1 MAKRIKFNLI
11 LDNTPVRDLEGLRD
25 NFNLDD
31 LLSYFKSGVFQ
42 RWLEVRGYREEL
54 QKVERIDKGLSID
67 EVARKLIN
75 IFLPDAVPTSKEIYH
90 LHFLEE
96 RREFLETIERN
107 ETHYKTIVQDY
118 HDRYEELKQRLIQ
131 NCENLQFLLAGISEI
146 ENQFL
151 PLFQLEATKLLNF
164 YGENHILIAVA
175 FLLNRNLRKYILEDK
190 EIKSKLSNIIQIR
203 DRQIK
208 EIYNQFKSFRGLD
221 EKYKSKVK
229 TYQGDTSQKWIRIE
243 EDDVLI
249 LQSNAGTKL
258 RDIYEP
264 EQEYSHV
271 YAKGSILRGLEFHSF
286 KSSHFVKY
294 IQLKDIEGFIGAIS
308 IFRGVT
314 DGYWKDIETA
324 DTECLILQI
333 GEGCY
338 IRSLGKHGEE
348 LSANDVNGE
357 FPLLQGIDYKS
368 NSKSE
373 TLYYIKISQ

>member
-1 MAKRIKFNLI
+1 M
-11 LDNTPVRDLEGLRD
+11 
-25 NFNLDD
+25 
-31 LLSYFKSGVFQ
+31 
-42 RWLEVRGYREEL
+42 
-54 QKVERIDKGLSID
+54 QKVERIETELPVD

-107 ETHYKTIVQDY
+107 RKYYKTIVQDY
-118 HDRYEELKQRLIQ
+118 HDRYEKLKKRLIQ
-131 NCENLQFLLAGISEI
+131 NSEDLQFLLAGISEI

-151 PLFQLEATKLLNF
+151 PLFQLEATKLLDF
-164 YGENHILIAVA
+164 YGENYILIAIA
-175 FLLNRNLRKYILEDK
+175 FLLNRNLRKYILEDR
-190 EIKSKLSNIIQIR
+190 EIKSKLANIIQIR

-221 EKYKSKVK
+221 EKYKSKVR

-249 LQSNAGTKL
+249 LQSNAGAKL

-286 KSSHFVKY
+286 KSSHYVKY
-294 IQLKDIEGFIGAIS
+294 IRLKDIDGFIGAIS

-357 FPLLQGIDYKS
+357 FPLLRGIDYKS

>member
-11 LDNTPVRDLEGLRD
+11 IDNTPVRDLKGLRN

-31 LLSYFKSGVFQ
+31 LLSYFKSGVLQ

-54 QKVERIDKGLSID
+54 QKVEKVEQELSID

-75 IFLPDAVPTSKEIYH
+75 IFLPDAIPTSKEIYH

-107 ETHYKTIVQDY
+107 RKYYKTIVQDY
-118 HDRYEELKQRLIQ
+118 HDRYEKLKKRLIQ
-131 NCENLQFLLAGISEI
+131 NSEDLQFLLAGISEI

-151 PLFQLEATKLLNF
+151 PLFQLEATKLLDF
-164 YGENHILIAVA
+164 YGENHILIAIA
-175 FLLNRNLRKYILEDK
+175 FLLNRNLRKYILENR
-190 EIKSKLSNIIQIR
+190 EIKSKLANIIQIR

-221 EKYKSKVK
+221 EKYKSKVR

-286 KSSHFVKY
+286 KDSHYVKY
-294 IQLKDIEGFIGAIS
+294 IRLKDIDGFIGAIS

-357 FPLLQGIDYKS
+357 FPLLRGIDYKS

>member
-11 LDNTPVRDLEGLRD
+11 IDNTPVRDLKGLR
-25 NFNLDD
+25 NHFNLDD
-31 LLSYFKSGVFQ
+31 LLSYFKSGVLQ

-54 QKVERIDKGLSID
+54 QKVEKVEQELSID

-107 ETHYKTIVQDY
+107 GKYYKTIVQDY
-118 HDRYEELKQRLIQ
+118 HDRYEKLKKRLIQ
-131 NCENLQFLLAGISEI
+131 NSEDLQFLLAGISEI

-151 PLFQLEATKLLNF
+151 PLFQLEATKLLDF
-164 YGENHILIAVA
+164 YGENHILIAIA
-175 FLLNRNLRKYILEDK
+175 FLLNRNLRKYILEDR

-221 EKYKSKVK
+221 EKYKSKVR

-286 KSSHFVKY
+286 KDSHYVKY
-294 IQLKDIEGFIGAIS
+294 IRLKDIDGFIGAIS

-357 FPLLQGIDYKS
+357 FPLLRGIDYKS